1 MAYYFLQNAW
11 YAPNGQYFEAA
22 RVFPVDIPDA
32 LVPFLPK
39 SAEAAD
45 ANASRARP
53 QPAIMANIKTLGAPI
68 VNSHTLFADLQAKTQ
83 AAKPAEEPKAAEVAP
98 AEPLPSE
105 VLAEQAA
112 AEQFAEAQQQEQE
125 PVAVV
130 KKEAPQAAFAKRSR
144 R

>member
-45 ANASRARP
+45 A
-53 QPAIMANIKTLGAPI
+53 T
-68 VNSHTLFADLQAKTQ
+68 
-83 AAKPAEEPKAAEVAP
+83 AEEPKAAEVAP